1 MKRTAIFFL
10 AAFFA
15 LAGAC
20 TPETTLNPD
29 GETEQTEKTDEED
42 TGDKDNPG
50 SDEENP
56 EKPDETDKPGGDG
69 EGPSDGDGDSEGG
82 EETEVKVVVI
92 DPGEEYAET
101 RPVPQHPKMEHRV
114 EYHEFFNPLQDDLD
128 EFGNIDYVCAQ
139 GNGTAWPYI
148 TEDYFI
154 RFYQSSST
162 SKPGGY
168 IRVRAHNGAKIL
180 SVTAGSATS
189 TKIAHSL
196 DGKAKK
202 SETTEVKAGETYS
215 VSTECS
221 SVTLWCMGTSQSERW
236 EMNSIEVLYRGGF
249 VEEDFYVEPKEYGP
263 LVRVEF
269 PFREGFE
276 NGFPT
281 TDKPTYD
288 KYGLTAGRDNLQWS
302 TWYGSFSWQNPIDGT
317 QSAQL
322 RIYQEDDDY
331 FEDTQFGHLKM
342 EYFIENLSKVSFKY
356 WFSEFW
362 TKATISWCEFG
373 SSEWRNPQQI
383 SLKNYSDRQT
393 VQSCTYELGKTA
405 NAKIR
410 IEIDPDSGQPTR
422 DHYDL
427 IFDDFVFE

>member
-1 MKRTAIFFL
+1 MNMKHTAIFFL
-10 AAFFA
+10 SAFLA
-15 LAGAC
+15 IAGAC
-20 TPETTLNPD
+20 NPETAMKPD
-29 GETEQTEKTDEED
+29 EGTEQTEKPGDGED
-42 TGDKDNPG
+42 SGDK
-50 SDEENP
+50 ENP
-56 EKPDETDKPGGDG
+56 DDPGKPGGDDDR
-69 EGPSDGDGDSEGG
+69 PGG
-82 EETEVKVVVI
+82 EDNPGGDTGDTEGDEKTEVNVIVVN
-92 DPGEEYAET
+92 PGEQPAET
-101 RPVPQHPKMEHRV
+101 KPVPQHPELEHDV
-114 EYHEFFNPLQDDLD
+114 EYHEFFNPLQDELD

-154 RFYQSSST
+154 RFYQGTSA

-180 SVTAGSATS
+180 SVTVGSATT

-202 SETTEVKAGETYS
+202 SDTADVKAGGTYTID
-215 VSTECS
+215 TECS
-221 SVTLWCMGTSQSERW
+221 SVTFWCMGTTQSERW
-236 EMNSIEVLYRGGF
+236 EMNSIKVRYKGGF

-263 LVRVEF
+263 LVRLEL
-269 PFREGFE
+269 PFSEGFE

-281 TDKPTYD
+281 TDKPSYY

-302 TWYGSFSWQNPIDGT
+302 TWYGSFSWQNPITGG

-322 RIYQEDDDY
+322 RIYQEEEDY
-331 FEDTQFGHLKM
+331 ENTQFGHLKM

-383 SLKNYSDRQT
+383 ALKNYSDRET
-393 VQSCTYELGKTA
+393 VQSFTYELGKTA

-410 IEIDPDSGQPTR
+410 IEIDPDSGHPSK